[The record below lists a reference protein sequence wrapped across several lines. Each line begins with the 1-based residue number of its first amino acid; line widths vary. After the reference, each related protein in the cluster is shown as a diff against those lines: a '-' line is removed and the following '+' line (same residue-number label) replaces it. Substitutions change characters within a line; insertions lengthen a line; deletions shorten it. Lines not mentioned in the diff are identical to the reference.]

1 MHILIMLRCAILSVH
16 NRKLRC
22 TVVFYPDD
30 QKHILRIDSHPDKAL
45 LRVSQLFHTLYC
57 IVKRIAEYDETFG
70 MLFIADINSFEELH
84 SEIEKILISD
94 KLVENWTYP
103 LIQPILIEEAKKRG
117 FI

>member
-22 TVVFYPDD
+22 TVVFHPDD

-57 IVKRIAEYDETFG
+57 IVKRIAEYA
-70 MLFIADINSFEELH
+70 ADVHRFN
-84 SEIEKILISD
+84 K
-94 KLVENWTYP
+94 
-103 LIQPILIEEAKKRG
+103 IQPCTVCNDRQRDLMLTAIQLLI
-117 FI
+117 